1 MIVPNSGKHGGEL
14 LLTNDGKD
22 FGEVIEKHGYKLV
35 AKEPKYRDPVVQK
48 YAINP
53 TYHYLFELQ
62 KGKPA

>member
-1 MIVPNSGKHGGEL
+1 MIVPNANNHGGEL

-22 FGEVIEKHGYKLV
+22 FGEVIEKHGYTLV
-35 AKEPKYRDPVVQK
+35 AKDPKYRDPVVQE

-62 KGKPA
+62 